1 MVFASDAEG
10 QFDIYIVPSDGGKP
24 RNITS
29 HPAME
34 HVPNF
39 SSDGKWIYFSSNR
52 SGRHQVWKVPVEGG
66 GPAGEVLQ
74 GVLNGAFQVVERG
87 IYYIDQAS
95 AKSTLRFFDFAG
107 RRSVAIAGDLG
118 QADEIG
124 GFAASRDGRTVLYV
138 KRDSSVDDLMPVEH
152 FK

>member
-52 SGRHQVWKVPVEGG
+52 SGRHQVWKVPVDGWR
-66 GPAGEVLQ
+66 P
-74 GVLNGAFQVVERG
+74 
-87 IYYIDQAS
+87 
-95 AKSTLRFFDFAG
+95 G
-107 RRSVAIAGDLG
+107 R
-118 QADEIG
+118 
-124 GFAASRDGRTVLYV
+124 
-138 KRDSSVDDLMPVEH
+138 
-152 FK
+152 